1 MPDDKKIKNYSAADI
16 ERYHKDLMSVKER
29 HDLEKAALDDPFL
42 ADALE
47 GYATA
52 GVNISEDIAELN
64 KRLAEKTESSRVV
77 ALESKQRISFSW
89 WRVAAVIVLIAG
101 AGFLVY
107 QFGFNK
113 TSKEIA
119 ENNPAQQNKTVMT
132 DSTQNSTVQKAE
144 AKPEVFENK
153 ATEKNESNDKVSVT
167 NETVGS
173 GMTKTKTDTVTF
185 QFQNNKPVTITP
197 SKGFVA
203 KENPKNEE
211 SNNAIVKND
220 MKVKTPDE
228 QNKMDETAT
237 VNALSEKNADGI
249 KGQFDK
255 SIASDKSNRLLGY
268 TNQNGLLHNNAFR
281 GRVTD
286 ANNNPLPFAN
296 ITNTTDSVGTY
307 ADAKGYFTLTSPDS
321 VLNVRIQSLGFTNTV
336 TQLRSDVA
344 NNKVTLHE
352 DKNLD
357 AVVLSKKKPNAS
369 RYGES
374 TMKLEQPE
382 PVDGWDNYDTYLAN
396 NLDIPETIRMKESNG
411 EVEVSFEVDKNGEPI
426 NIKVEKSLC
435 AACDKEAIRLIKEGP
450 KWKHKAKKGNA
461 TVRISF

>member
-1 MPDDKKIKNYSAADI
+1 MADDNKIKNYSAADI
-16 ERYHKDLMSVKER
+16 EKYHKGLMSAKER
-29 HDLEKAALDDPFL
+29 HNLEKAALDDPFL

-47 GYATA
+47 GYATK
-52 GVNISEDIAELN
+52 GINISEDIAELN
-64 KRLAEKTESSRVV
+64 KRLAEKTESSKVI
-77 ALESKQRISFSW
+77 APASKQRSSFTW
-89 WRVAAVIVLIAG
+89 WRVAAVIILIAG
-101 AGFLVY
+101 AGFLIY
-107 QFGFNK
+107 QFAFNK

-119 ENNPAQQNKTVMT
+119 ENKPTSRQETVTKDSAQNIAT
-132 DSTQNSTVQKAE
+132 
-144 AKPEVFENK
+144 
-153 ATEKNESNDKVSVT
+153 TEKEKLSAKTESITTEKKESSGKVSVT
-167 NETVGS
+167 NESVGS
-173 GMTKTKTDTVTF
+173 GMSKVKTDSVMI
-185 QFQNNKPVTITP
+185 QKLNSEPLSVSP

-203 KENPKNEE
+203 KESPKNEE

-237 VNALSEKNADGI
+237 VNALSEKDADGR
-249 KGQFDK
+249 KDQFDK
-255 SIASDKSNRLLGY
+255 STASGKSNRVFGY
-268 TNQNGLLHNNAFR
+268 SNQNSLLHNNVYN

-296 ITNTTDSVGTY
+296 ITNTADSVGTY

-321 VLNVRIQSLGFTNTV
+321 VLNVRVQSLGFTNAV
-336 TQLRSDVA
+336 TQLRSNA
-344 NNKVTLHE
+344 SNNKVTLHE

-374 TMKLEQPE
+374 SMKLEQPE

-396 NLDIPETIRMKESNG
+396 NLNIPETIRMKETNG

-435 AACDKEAIRLIKEGP
+435 SACDKEAIRLIKEGP
-450 KWKHKAKKGNA
+450 KWKRKAKKGKA
-461 TVRISF
+461 TVRIPF